1 MYVLCVCNYINYLVV
16 IDSIIKVS
24 GMDEEIRLIDDGF
37 VHICNMVNDL
47 SWQVRVEAATRLVS
61 LM

>member
-1 MYVLCVCNYINYLVV
+1 MYVLCVCHYNNYLVV